1 MTGSPIDVIYIA
13 ASARDARF
21 TRICV
26 ASIRHYYPDVKI
38 ELLIGGPLQPGLQ
51 EEVQRYWNVGVSPI
65 PPGEYGWG
73 FVKLE
78 PLFLPPGHRF
88 LIIDS
93 DTAIAGPVLDWADK
107 HDEDFIVDFEEA
119 TEAQV
124 NHVYFDRAI
133 AEADG
138 EPLPAPQFVF
148 NSGQVFE
155 RSGLIAREDFEGL
168 VTWNTPPVLANP
180 RVFRNGDQG
189 VLNLVLNAKA
199 RQGAVSVARVALM
212 RWPGHGMQGIELAD
226 IKRKAGPPLVIHWA
240 GMKKS
245 RLADMA
251 GPDILTFYERLYYSR
266 VPGGEARRHVA
277 AFGHWLSHWLH
288 EARLRVRLR
297 MKALKG
303 K

>member
-1 MTGSPIDVIYIA
+1 MIDVIYIA

-38 ELLIGGPLQPGLQ
+38 SLLIGGTLQKGMR
-51 EEVQRYWNVGVSPI
+51 EELARYWNVGVSPI

-78 PLFLPPGHRF
+78 PLFLPAGHRF

-93 DTAIAGPVLDWADK
+93 DTAIAGPVLDWAK
-107 HDEDFIVDFEEA
+107 THDEDFIIDYEEA

-124 NHVYFDRAI
+124 NRVYFERAV
-133 AEADG
+133 AEQEG
-138 EPLPAPQFVF
+138 KPIPAPDFVF

-155 RSGLIAREDFEGL
+155 RSGLITREDFDGL
-168 VTWNTPPVLANP
+168 VTWGEPPTLANP

-189 VLNLVLNAKA
+189 VLNLVLNAKVRA
-199 RQGAVSVARVALM
+199 GAASVARVALM
-212 RWPGHGMQGIELAD
+212 RWPGHGLQGIALSD
-226 IKRKAGPPLVIHWA
+226 IKRHAGPPLVIHWA

-245 RLADMA
+245 RLADMV
-251 GPDILTFYERLYYSR
+251 GPEILTFYEKLYYSR
-266 VPGGEARRHVA
+266 LPGGEARRHLA
-277 AFGHWLSHWLH
+277 ALGHWISHWQH
-288 EARLRVRLR
+288 EARVRLRLR
-297 MKALKG
+297 MKAFKA